1 MLTVNDLDKL
11 KAEIEGHSNKRIQ
24 IETELKIIKKD
35 LKEKFGVESEADIVG
50 LIEDLEKEQ
59 ESLEKQIRIKLE
71 KLTKDMEK
79 DGLL

>member
-11 KAEIEGHSNKRIQ
+11 KSEIEGHSNKRIQ

-59 ESLEKQIRIKLE
+59 TSLEKQIKTKLE